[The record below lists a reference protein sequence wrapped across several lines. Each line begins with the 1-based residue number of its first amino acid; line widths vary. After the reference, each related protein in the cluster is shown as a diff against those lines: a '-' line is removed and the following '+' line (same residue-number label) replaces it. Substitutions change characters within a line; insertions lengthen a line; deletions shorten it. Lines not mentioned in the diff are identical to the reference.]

1 MEARG
6 IGGQGSRPGLARI
19 ARCRWFEGR
28 ADFYRLAS
36 EGSNRALG
44 AGGEG
49 AARCMEG
56 LARLSCGIEGWWFPA
71 EGLRRPELHVL
82 RKGAERNS
90 RATPAMAARSRL
102 HEPGPWRSGRQALR
116 RTLFSARSKGE
127 GARHGRRSGES
138 IRSPNRR
145 PRLDV
150 ARHEDQ
156 SEGEVENAICG
167 SRLSRQMDGLL
178 LAGDRQGRRAR
189 QPAALRIVRVQKA
202 TGEAS

>member
-6 IGGQGSRPGLARI
+6 IRDQGSRPGLACI
-19 ARCRWFEGR
+19 ARCRWFEGPG
-28 ADFYRLAS
+28 DFYRLAP
-36 EGSNRALG
+36 EGNNRTLG

-56 LARLSCGIEGWWFPA
+56 LARLSCRIAGWWFPA
-71 EGLRRPELHVL
+71 EGLRRRELHFL

-90 RATPAMAARSRL
+90 RATSAMAARSRL
-102 HEPGPWRSGRQALR
+102 HEPGPWRSARQALR
-116 RTLFSARSKGE
+116 RTLFSAGSKGE
-127 GARHGRRSGES
+127 GARRGRRSGES

-145 PRLDV
+145 ARLDV

-156 SEGEVENAICG
+156 SEGEVENVICR

-178 LAGDRQGRRAR
+178 L
-189 QPAALRIVRVQKA
+189 P
-202 TGEAS
+202 